1 VLVAVT
7 FYDVVLAIHIMA
19 VVAAFGVVFAYPIF
33 VGAGR
38 RIDPKGLPLFHR
50 TQQQV
55 IRRLITPGLVVVIL
69 AGIYLASKLDAFSD
83 LYVGWGFVAAFV
95 LGGLA
100 GGYLAPREGKLAE
113 LAERDLAGGGGLG
126 REYDALSRQVTA
138 ASLFGAAIVLATIL
152 VMTLKLGS

>member
-7 FYDVVLAIHIMA
+7 FYDVVLSVHIMA
-19 VVAAFGVVFAYPIF
+19 VVAAFGVMFAYPIF
-33 VGAGR
+33 VGVGR

-69 AGIYLASKLDAFSD
+69 AGIYLAAKLHAFSD
-83 LYVGWGFVAAFV
+83 LYVGWGFVAALA

-100 GGYLAPREGKLAE
+100 GGYLAPRERKLAE
-113 LAERDLAGGGGLG
+113 LAERDLAGPGELG
-126 REYDALSRQVTA
+126 REYDALSRQVSA
-138 ASLFGAAIVLATIL
+138 ASLFGGAIVLATIL
-152 VMTLKLGS
+152 VMTLRLGS